1 MAASSQISQNKGGRN
16 EYWNEELTLPDANR
30 SNSVRLMHEAL
41 LEMIDNTDT
50 INSNPEEIN
59 SAIHFE
65 DESLNGL
72 TKSMED
78 EVGLKGQGSINQI
91 TDWNAEATSPS
102 DTGDIDPEAHLTYY
116 DDVPA
121 ELGFFVDHTAVELG
135 IIMNLLDGY
144 SMANM

>member
-1 MAASSQISQNKGGRN
+1 MVTSSQISQNKGGRN
-16 EYWNEELTLPDANR
+16 EPDANR

-72 TKSMED
+72 MKSMED
-78 EVGLKGQGSINQI
+78 EVGLKGQADDVECVDGDEKAGSIN
-91 TDWNAEATSPS
+91 
-102 DTGDIDPEAHLTYY
+102 
-116 DDVPA
+116 
-121 ELGFFVDHTAVELG
+121 
-135 IIMNLLDGY
+135 
-144 SMANM
+144 

>member
-16 EYWNEELTLPDANR
+16 EPDANR

-65 DESLNGL
+65 DESLNGV

-78 EVGLKGQGSINQI
+78 EVGLKGQADDVECVDGDEKAGSINQI
-91 TDWNAEATSPS
+91 TDWNPEATLASE
-102 DTGDIDPEAHLTYY
+102 TGDMDSEAHLTYY
-116 DDVPA
+116 EEGLSP
-121 ELGFFVDHTAVELG
+121 
-135 IIMNLLDGY
+135 MNCSKNKLLLLLI
-144 SMANM
+144 